1 MSFSFGYELILK
13 CYEQSAENSLWQMWL
28 TIYPNMTEEN
38 FISFAEYKDMAVKNA
53 KQKEPQTDEQ
63 MLAMAKM
70 LNAAFGGEVIEI

>member
-1 MSFSFGYELILK
+1 LSFSFGYELILK